1 MRTNEDGY
9 GREAMT
15 HRERRESGATAR
27 STVSSRDGG
36 RVPARPAQEKIIGTG
51 GRHPLGTTASPRP
64 TTLVDVRRATTGA
77 RAAPWP

>member
-51 GRHPLGTTASPRP
+51 GRPPLGTTASPSL
-64 TTLVDVRRATTGA
+64 TTLVDIG
-77 RAAPWP
+77 RAATGDRAASCP